1 MARPTKRS
9 IINKK
14 IGAGVTKKTPETL
27 DKLRSAFSIDS
38 TIQEACFFA
47 GIQESTYYNWKKKDP
62 KGMEDLEKL
71 RLEPI
76 LKARTELVNG
86 IVGFDNALKY
96 LERKRKGEFST
107 RQEMETNMHM
117 DMRDE
122 VTQEEKDKIRK
133 ELKGE

>member
-9 IINKK
+9 IINKN

-27 DKLRSAFSIDS
+27 DKLRNAFSIDS
-38 TIQEACFFA
+38 TIEEACFYA

-62 KGMEDLEKL
+62 KGMEEIERL
-71 RLEPI
+71 RNTPI
-76 LKARTELVNG
+76 LKARRELVNG

-107 RQEMETNMHM
+107 RQEMDTNVHVNVG
-117 DMRDE
+117 DE
-122 VTQEEKDKIRK
+122 VTQEEKDKIIK